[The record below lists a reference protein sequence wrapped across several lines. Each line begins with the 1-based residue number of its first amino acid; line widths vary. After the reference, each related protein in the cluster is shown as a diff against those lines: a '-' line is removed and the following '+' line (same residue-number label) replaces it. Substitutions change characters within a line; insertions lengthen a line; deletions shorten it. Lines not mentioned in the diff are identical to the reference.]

1 MFCFGYFSTVFR
13 LKWKLVLLPTP
24 CRYTCIKYLNL
35 PKQVIFAP
43 AFLRL
48 FFFFCSHVFRKE
60 CFLPAAVNKTLFL
73 QDLQNDDILVSASR
87 LWGRHLEKN
96 GENLII

>member
-1 MFCFGYFSTVFR
+1 MHKILELAKTSYFCTGI
-13 LKWKLVLLPTP
+13 LE
-24 CRYTCIKYLNL
+24 
-35 PKQVIFAP
+35 A
-43 AFLRL
+43 

>member
-1 MFCFGYFSTVFR
+1 MHKILELAKTSYFCTGI
-13 LKWKLVLLPTP
+13 LE
-24 CRYTCIKYLNL
+24 
-35 PKQVIFAP
+35 A
-43 AFLRL
+43 
-48 FFFFCSHVFRKE
+48 FFFSCSRVFRKE

-73 QDLQNDDILVSASR
+73 QDLQNDGILVSASR